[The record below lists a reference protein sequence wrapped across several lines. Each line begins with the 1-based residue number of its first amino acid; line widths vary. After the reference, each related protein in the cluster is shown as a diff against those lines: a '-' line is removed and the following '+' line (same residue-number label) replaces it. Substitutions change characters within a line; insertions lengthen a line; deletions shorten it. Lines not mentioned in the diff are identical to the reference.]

1 LVVGN
6 LKFQST
12 ELYNININFLYLM
25 ETIKKHNFGAGP
37 CILPSSVMQQAASA
51 VINWNDSG
59 LSILEVSHR
68 SPEFE
73 SVILK
78 TQLLVRELLRVPD
91 DYSVLFLQG
100 GASTQFSMVPLNFLT
115 KKAAYLDTGYFA
127 RKAIK
132 EASHY
137 GYVEIS
143 ASSGDREYNYIP
155 DCNFDKC
162 DADYIHCTSNN
173 TIEGTEIFSF
183 PQSGVPLIC
192 DMSSDIFSRVINV
205 RDFDLIYAGA
215 QKNIGPAGMTLVIVK
230 NGLLEKVNKP
240 LPSMSDYRVFKDNQS
255 MFNTPPVFS
264 IYVAMLNMLWLKD
277 NGGVEAIEQLNI
289 RKAARLYA
297 EIDRNPLFAGL
308 AGLAH
313 RSRMN
318 VTFRTVEP
326 AQERTFLDFALECG
340 IAGIKG
346 YRTVGGF
353 RASLYNALPLESVD
367 VLVKTM
373 QDFEE
378 LMKSKLKV
386 ADTELTY

>member
-1 LVVGN
+1 
-6 LKFQST
+6 
-12 ELYNININFLYLM
+12 M
-25 ETIKKHNFGAGP
+25 ETTKKHNFGAGP

-59 LSILEVSHR
+59 LSILEVWHR

-78 TQLLVRELLRVPD
+78 TQLLVRELLKVPD

-115 KKAAYLDTGYFA
+115 KKGAYLDTGYFA

-132 EASHY
+132 EASYY
-137 GYVEIS
+137 GHVEVS
-143 ASSGDREYNYIP
+143 ASSGDRDYSYIP
-155 DCNFDKC
+155 DCDFAKC

-192 DMSSDIFSRVINV
+192 DMSSDIFSRVVNV

-215 QKNIGPAGMTLVIVK
+215 QKNMGPAGMTLVIVK
-230 NGLLEKVNKP
+230 NGLLDKVNKP

-264 IYVAMLNMLWLKD
+264 IYVSMLNMLWLKD

-297 EIDRNPLFAGL
+297 EIDRNPLFTGL

-326 AQERTFLDFALECG
+326 AHERTFLDFALECG
-340 IAGIKG
+340 IVGIKG

-367 VLVKTM
+367 TLVKAM
-373 QDFEE
+373 QAFEE
-378 LMKSKLKV
+378 LMKSKRKV
-386 ADTELTY
+386 SDIELTY